1 MNGQIDMPINFDK
14 ALGIHPQAL
23 SLRARRTEVL
33 AANLAN
39 ADTPGYK
46 AQDIDF
52 KTALSRVSPQSTSL
66 KVTHSS
72 HISTNQSVMG
82 ERLMY
87 RIPLQPSLDGN
98 TVDSQVE
105 QAKFSENALQYQ
117 ANLQFVTG
125 KITGLRSAIRGE

>member
-1 MNGQIDMPINFDK
+1 MPINFDK
-14 ALGIHPQAL
+14 AFGIHPQAL
-23 SLRARRTEVL
+23 ALRARRTEVL

-52 KTALSRVSPQSTSL
+52 KTALSRVSSQSSTL
-66 KVTHSS
+66 KTTHSG
-72 HISTNQSVMG
+72 HLQANQSVMG

-105 QAKFSENALQYQ
+105 QAKFAENALQYQ
-117 ANLQFVTG
+117 ANLQFMTG
-125 KITGLRSAIRGE
+125 KITGLRSAIRGD

>member
-1 MNGQIDMPINFDK
+1 MPINFDK

>member
-1 MNGQIDMPINFDK
+1 MPINFDK
-14 ALGIHPQAL
+14 AFGIHPQAL
-23 SLRARRTEVL
+23 ALRARRTEVL

-52 KTALSRVSPQSTSL
+52 KTALSQVSSQSTSL
-66 KVTHSS
+66 KVTHSG
-72 HISTNQSVMG
+72 HIQPNQSLMG

-98 TVDSQVE
+98 TVDSHVE
-105 QAKFSENALQYQ
+105 QAKFAENALQYQ
-117 ANLQFVTG
+117 ASLEFMTG
-125 KITGLRSAIRGE
+125 KITGLRSAIRGD

>member
-1 MNGQIDMPINFDK
+1 MSINFDK
-14 ALGIHPQAL
+14 ALGVHPQAL
-23 SLRARRTEVL
+23 ALRARRTEVL

-46 AQDIDF
+46 AQDMDF
-52 KTALSRVSPQSTSL
+52 KTALSRVSPQPTSL
-66 KVTHSS
+66 RATHAN

-105 QAKFSENALQYQ
+105 QTKFAENALQYQ
-117 ANLQFVTG
+117 ANLKFVTG
-125 KITGLRSAIRGE
+125 KFTGLRSAIRGD

>member
-1 MNGQIDMPINFDK
+1 MNGLKDMPINFDK

-23 SLRARRTEVL
+23 ALRGRRSEVL

-52 KTALSRVSPQSTSL
+52 KAALNRASVKAPSL
-66 KVTHSS
+66 KVTHSN

-105 QAKFSENALQYQ
+105 QTKFAENALQYQ

-125 KITGLRSAIRGE
+125 KFTGLRSAIKGE